1 MKTCVVDS
9 SVVAKWFL
17 PEEHSEEARALLTSG
32 AELIA
37 PDLMPIEVAS
47 VAWKRVQRGE
57 LTAEEATALV
67 HDLATLPMR
76 IEPSDNLIESALE
89 IALATKRTVYDC
101 VYVALA
107 IANDC
112 EFVTA
117 DERLVNSLVATPLGS
132 HVRHVATW
140 QT

>member
-1 MKTCVVDS
+1 MKNCVVDS

-17 PEEHSEEARALLTSG
+17 PEEHSDEARALLTS
-32 AELIA
+32 AVELVA

-67 HDLATLPMR
+67 HDLATLPVR

-89 IALATKRTVYDC
+89 LALATKRTVYDRL
-101 VYVALA
+101 YVALA
-107 IANDC
+107 IAHDC

-117 DERLVNSLVATPLGS
+117 DERLINALAATPFGS
-132 HVRHVATW
+132 HLRHVSKW
-140 QT
+140 QA

>member
-1 MKTCVVDS
+1 VKTCIVDS

-17 PEEHSEEARALLTSG
+17 PEEHSDEARALLTG
-32 AELIA
+32 AVELIA

-67 HDLATLPMR
+67 HDLVTLPVR

-89 IALATKRTVYDC
+89 LALVTKRTVYDC
-101 VYVALA
+101 LYVALA
-107 IANDC
+107 VAHDC

-117 DERLVNSLVATPLGS
+117 DERLVNALAATPLGN
-132 HVRHVATW
+132 HARHVAKR
-140 QT
+140 QA

>member
-1 MKTCVVDS
+1 VKACVVDS

-17 PEEHSEEARALLTSG
+17 PEEHSDEARGLLTS
-32 AELIA
+32 AVELIA

-67 HDLATLPMR
+67 HDLATLPVR
-76 IEPSDNLIESALE
+76 VDPSDNLIESALE
-89 IALATKRTVYDC
+89 LALATKRTVYDC
-101 VYVALA
+101 LYLALA
-107 IANDC
+107 VAYDC

-117 DERLVNSLVATPLGS
+117 DERLVNSLAATPIGN
-132 HVRHVATW
+132 HVRHVAK
-140 QT
+140 

>member
-9 SVVAKWFL
+9 SIVAKWFL
-17 PEEHSEEARALLTSG
+17 PEEHSDEARTLLTSG
-32 AELIA
+32 VELVS

-67 HDLATLPMR
+67 HDLAALPVR
-76 IEPSDNLIESALE
+76 IEPSDNLIEAALE
-89 IALATKRTVYDC
+89 LALATKRTVYDC
-101 VYVALA
+101 LYVALA
-107 IANDC
+107 VAHDC

-117 DERLVNSLVATPLGS
+117 DERLVNALAATPLGS
-132 HVRHVATW
+132 HVRRVAKW
-140 QT
+140 QA